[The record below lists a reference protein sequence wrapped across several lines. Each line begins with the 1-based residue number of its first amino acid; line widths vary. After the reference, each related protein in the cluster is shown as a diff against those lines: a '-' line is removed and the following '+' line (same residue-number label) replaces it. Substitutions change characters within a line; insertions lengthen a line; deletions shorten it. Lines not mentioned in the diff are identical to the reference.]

1 MWTSLCALVAIVLLR
16 GTHFDDPVISTLG
29 LSLLGAFYA
38 AGIATILGAP
48 AHSAGSRIFCARPL
62 LVLGKYSYA
71 MYIFHQAIIIGLT
84 VKGVSVKSLESILH
98 SSILAE
104 VAFSTVAVTA
114 TLSAAIASWWLI
126 EKPFLSLKRL
136 FSY

>member
-1 MWTSLCALVAIVLLR
+1 MLLR
-16 GTHFDDPVISTLG
+16 GTHFDDAVVSTLG
-29 LSLLGAFYA
+29 LSLLGIFYA
-38 AGIATILGAP
+38 AGIATVLGAP
-48 AHSAGSRIFCARPL
+48 RRSAGRRIFCARPL

-71 MYIFHQAIIIGLT
+71 IYIFHQAIFIGLT
-84 VKGVSVKSLESILH
+84 VKGVSVNSLESILH
-98 SSILAE
+98 SSFLAA

-114 TLSAAIASWWLI
+114 SLAVAIATWWLI